1 MRTDLLELTI
11 PILTELTNAGLVK
24 RAQREVEQG
33 LFAEPVIDGE
43 NVTVSASDGNTIV
56 FAPGSGLGGM
66 CTCGAATCR
75 HRIGAV
81 LRYQQWNAT
90 NATPILSTPKLST
103 ESTGDAT
110 SSKDA
115 TPPGIPLGSRAPT
128 ADKTLDQT
136 FATSTDSDPTAETQ
150 GLPVISDELLAK
162 VIPPRTLATAKRRR
176 SEGYLASVI
185 AAFEDDPCIVEL
197 GSVSVRFL
205 LGADLRYSRCNCKL
219 RSGCEHIVLAAWAIQ
234 EAQKREKTQT
244 TIVTVGGPEGF
255 GSATINDELSGL
267 SVQEAVFALVGLVL
281 TDGAAHLSPAFAVRV
296 AAVRRLSERTRQQ
309 WISVLL
315 DQLVELQI
323 AIDQR
328 ASVDIGRLTGNVLAG
343 LVARYRAAAAFDGR
357 FRIVNKTNTTS
368 ETEKEEGS
376 TASNEA
382 NEYSGPPS
390 AIVLGTDERAETPL
404 TQIRLTGAG
413 ARVRAGTV
421 AGSCVVE
428 VLLVDPTT
436 SMMVTCQR
444 LFRPTD
450 RSLAGAVPTIGASAD
465 IVEQTGPLV
474 ANRTIVKGAAV
485 RTMASGGIVTNAA
498 VRRADRTIE
507 FRVGGLRQTS
517 VTSGGAGAS
526 RFRDAGIVT
535 EPSMVLATQANELP
549 ALLAP
554 LIATHGIAA
563 FEIEHCGS
571 AFFDPAQQM
580 VVCQATTIGGE
591 TVLLRSTYS
600 DLTPGAPAALAL
612 FAAHTGA
619 GTVVGHVSLEGSVV
633 FVDPA
638 FLGMVSTNTNDDAV
652 LIPHLYEPDKAG
664 NTALAALPTTHL
676 QSDDSAIHQAIREA
690 LSVVDEVALRGIR
703 NAGGIDRQ
711 LTSTATSL
719 QRAGLTSLAKRI
731 TELATAVRAATI
743 GGTESATNQ
752 WAEAAIALRIA
763 ASLPVEDV

>member
-1 MRTDLLELTI
+1 MRADLLELTI
-11 PILTELTNAGLVK
+11 PILTELANAGLVK

-33 LFAEPVIDGE
+33 LFAEPVIDDE
-43 NVTVSASDGNTIV
+43 TVTVSVSDGNTIV
-56 FAPGSGLGGM
+56 FAPGSGLGGS
-66 CTCGAATCR
+66 CTCGAASCR

-90 NATPILSTPKLST
+90 NPAATETAPLETAPPEPSSSELPST
-103 ESTGDAT
+103 AT
-110 SSKDA
+110 A
-115 TPPGIPLGSRAPT
+115 
-128 ADKTLDQT
+128 
-136 FATSTDSDPTAETQ
+136 SDPRTSLAPIGDGQPLAVSPDPELTGGTE
-150 GLPVISDELLAK
+150 GLPTISDEQLTK
-162 VIPPRTLATAKRRR
+162 VIPSRTIATAKRKR
-176 SEGYLASVI
+176 SDGYLASVI
-185 AAFEDDPCIVEL
+185 PAFEDDPCIVEL

-234 EAQKREKTQT
+234 AAQKTQT
-244 TIVTVGGPEGF
+244 RIVTVGGSEGF

-315 DQLVELQI
+315 DQLVEIQI

-328 ASVDIGRLTGNVLAG
+328 ASVDIGKLTGDVLAG
-343 LVARYRAAAAFDGR
+343 LLARYRAAAAFDA
-357 FRIVNKTNTTS
+357 KTQNR
-368 ETEKEEGS
+368 
-376 TASNEA
+376 ADDYA
-382 NEYSGPPS
+382 GPPS
-390 AIVLGTDERAETPL
+390 AVVLGTDERAETPL
-404 TQIRLTGAG
+404 AQLRLTGAG

-421 AGSCVVE
+421 AGSCIVE

-436 SMMVTCQR
+436 SMLVTCRR
-444 LFRPTD
+444 LFRPVD
-450 RSLAGAVPTIGASAD
+450 RSPSGSVPTIGATVD
-465 IVEQTGPLV
+465 IIEQIGPLV

-535 EPSMVLATQANELP
+535 EPSLVLATQANEP
-549 ALLAP
+549 PTLLAP

-563 FEIEHCGS
+563 FEIASCDR

-580 VVCQATTIGGE
+580 VVCETTTVGGE
-591 TVLLRSTYS
+591 TLFLRSTYS

-612 FAAHTGA
+612 FAAQSAG
-619 GTVVGHVSLEGSVV
+619 GTVVGHVSIEGSAV
-633 FVDPA
+633 FVEPT
-638 FLGMVSTNTNDDAV
+638 FLGIVSTNTNNDAV
-652 LIPHLYEPDKAG
+652 LIPHLYEPDNAG

-676 QSDDSAIHQAIREA
+676 QTDDSPIHQTIREA
-690 LSVVDEVALRGIR
+690 LSVVDELALRGIR
-703 NAGGIDRQ
+703 NAGGIDRE
-711 LTSTATSL
+711 LTTSATSL
-719 QRAGLTSLAKRI
+719 QRAGLTSLAKRV
-731 TELATAVRAATI
+731 TDLGAAVRAATI
-743 GGTESATNQ
+743 GGTESATTQ
-752 WAEAAIALRIA
+752 WAEAAIALKVA
-763 ASLPVEDV
+763 TSLPA